1 MLLGIEEVGK
11 KITLYT
17 LVKLII
23 HTIMFLLLL
32 LLIIHVITNSI
43 GTQFSKVGHF
53 CAKLDILDQEPV
65 KRINDQSQAAGA
77 G

>member
-1 MLLGIEEVGK
+1 
-11 KITLYT
+11 
-17 LVKLII
+17 
-23 HTIMFLLLL
+23 MFLLLL